1 MTGITTYLLIA
12 QIVVAAALV
21 AVVTMQVRG
30 GGLGGIFGQPE
41 SVYRT
46 RRGVEK
52 SLFQFTIGLTIIFVI
67 ICVWVVWI
75 QK

>member
-1 MTGITTYLLIA
+1 MITYLIIA
-12 QIVVAAALV
+12 QCVVAAAMV
-21 AVVTMQVRG
+21 AVITLQVRG

-52 SLFQFTIGLTIIFVI
+52 SLFQFTIGLTILFVI
-67 ICVWVVWI
+67 LCIWI
-75 QK
+75 VGIS

>member
-1 MTGITTYLLIA
+1 MTTYLLIA
-12 QIVVAAALV
+12 QIIVAAALIG
-21 AVVTMQVRG
+21 VVTMQVRG

-52 SLFQFTIGLTIIFVI
+52 SLFQFTIGLTILFVLLCI
-67 ICVWVVWI
+67 WVVAI
-75 QK
+75 Q

>member
-1 MTGITTYLLIA
+1 MTTYLLIA
-12 QIVVAAALV
+12 QCVVAAALI
-21 AVVTMQVRG
+21 AVITMQVRG

-52 SLFQFTIGLTIIFVI
+52 SLFQFTIGLTILFVI
-67 ICVWVVWI
+67 LCVWVVWI
-75 QK
+75 Q

>member
-1 MTGITTYLLIA
+1 MTTYLLIA
-12 QIVVAAALV
+12 QCVVAAALI
-21 AVVTMQVRG
+21 AVVTLQVRG

-52 SLFQFTIGLTIIFVI
+52 SLLQFTIGLTVLFVAL
-67 ICVWVVWI
+67 CVLVVWI
-75 QK
+75 QA

>member
-1 MTGITTYLLIA
+1 MSNYLLIA
-12 QIVVAAALV
+12 QILV
-21 AVVTMQVRG
+21 AIALIIVVTLQVRG

-52 SLFQFTIGLTIIFVI
+52 SLLQFTVALAVVFVI
-67 ICVWVVWI
+67 LAILVVYI
-75 QK
+75 T

>member
-1 MTGITTYLLIA
+1 MATYLLIA
-12 QIVVAAALV
+12 QCVVAAALV
-21 AVVTMQVRG
+21 AVITMQVRG

-67 ICVWVVWI
+67 LCVWVVALTGRG
-75 QK
+75 

>member
-1 MTGITTYLLIA
+1 MITYLIIA
-12 QIVVAAALV
+12 QCVVAAAMI
-21 AVVTMQVRG
+21 AVITLQVRG

-52 SLFQFTIGLTIIFVI
+52 SLFQFTVGLTILFVI
-67 ICVWVVWI
+67 LCIWVVAI
-75 QK
+75 S

>member
-1 MTGITTYLLIA
+1 MITYLIIA
-12 QIVVAAALV
+12 QCVVAAAMI
-21 AVVTMQVRG
+21 AVITLQVRG

-52 SLFQFTIGLTIIFVI
+52 SLFQFTIGLTILFVI
-67 ICVWVVWI
+67 ICIWI
-75 QK
+75 VGIS

>member
-1 MTGITTYLLIA
+1 MTGLTTYLLIA

-21 AVVTMQVRG
+21 AVITMQVRG

-52 SLFQFTIGLTIIFVI
+52 SLFQFTIGLTILFVI

>member
-1 MTGITTYLLIA
+1 MTMTTFLIIA
-12 QIVVAAALV
+12 QCVVAAALI
-21 AVVTMQVRG
+21 AVITLQVRG

-52 SLFQFTIGLTIIFVI
+52 SLFQFTIGLTVVFVI
-67 ICVWVVWI
+67 LCFWVVALST
-75 QK
+75 